1 MSKHSISN
9 IRRTTVRAFSLGIV
23 CGGFLT
29 AGTIAAFPAKASP
42 DTSLADIAVQEEPY
56 VCNTLALKPTVSN
69 LVTVLSAVQAA
80 EHLTASDTGK
90 VVTYAILDGCDQFV
104 PVLNRFIAI
113 YASGPTA

>member
-42 DTSLADIAVQEEPY
+42 DTLADIAVQEEPY
-56 VCNTLALKPTVSN
+56 VCNALALKPTVSN